1 MSVKPRA
8 GINIG
13 LESEWNDVELAEG
26 AFTTTVYRVD
36 ARTQFSP
43 WISLANNVQYDS
55 VSRNI
60 GWQLRFRWILKP
72 GDDIFFVYTH
82 NWLDDAE
89 LARYRV
95 LDRRAAMKVVR
106 TWRF

>member
-1 MSVKPRA
+1 MHRL
-8 GINIG
+8 N
-13 LESEWNDVELAEG
+13 
-26 AFTTTVYRVD
+26 

-43 WISLANNVQYDS
+43 WISLANTIQYDS
-55 VSRNI
+55 VSREI
-60 GWQLRFRWILKP
+60 GWQMRFRWILKP

-82 NWLDDAE
+82 NWLDD
-89 LARYRV
+89 LDARRYQS